1 MAIFKL
7 DVLGLLLQCKSP
19 QGIYSK
25 LKKKIFK
32 KEFLFSAYGFFNFF
46 FVLGTAHLCS
56 ITSPKQYQKGPV
68 IASLKFTL

>member
-25 LKKKIFK
+25 FKKKYLKRSFYSAHMDFLIF
-32 KEFLFSAYGFFNFF
+32 FLFSARPTCAQLQAQNNIKRD
-46 FVLGTAHLCS
+46 LLLHH
-56 ITSPKQYQKGPV
+56 
-68 IASLKFTL
+68 